1 MGKSVVLV
9 LDVISTN
16 LLLIFSQRF
25 CQSKSN
31 AEIIETL
38 TGLKQRMKLVGHA
51 PPEMMVSDNC
61 CAIRNAVLAVFPEVD
76 SIQHVW
82 HFIARYVIPF
92 PCALSLLITHADS
105 KNLTQIFGYG
115 HERE

>member
-16 LLLIFSQRF
+16 FLLIFSQRF

-38 TGLKQRMKLVGHA
+38 TRLKQHMKLLGHM

-61 CAIRNAVLAVFPEVD
+61 CAICNVVLAVFPQVD
-76 SIQHVW
+76 LIQDVW
-82 HFIARYVIPF
+82 HFIAQYVILF
-92 PCALSLLITHADS
+92 PCAVSLLNTHADS
-105 KNLTQIFGYG
+105 ANLTQIFGYD
-115 HERE
+115 HECE